1 MPLRNIS
8 VKIAMSSCL
17 HSTENHLVARVTCMS
32 FGFLSDRTLL
42 YADLD
47 LLLDISSFYQ
57 MEKVCWWVCKVL
69 AYLPDS
75 SFSFADILAG
85 TLNRTAIAILLLSQS
100 VLLNFLSLK
109 VQVEQLSLTSDLAT
123 AVSNFL
129 FFSFLF
135 FFVFVFVFLFCF
147 VFCFVLFCFVS

>member
-1 MPLRNIS
+1 
-8 VKIAMSSCL
+8 
-17 HSTENHLVARVTCMS
+17 MS

-47 LLLDISSFYQ
+47 LLLDISSFYW

-109 VQVEQLSLTSDLAT
+109 VQVE
-123 AVSNFL
+123 
-129 FFSFLF
+129 
-135 FFVFVFVFLFCF
+135 
-147 VFCFVLFCFVS
+147 